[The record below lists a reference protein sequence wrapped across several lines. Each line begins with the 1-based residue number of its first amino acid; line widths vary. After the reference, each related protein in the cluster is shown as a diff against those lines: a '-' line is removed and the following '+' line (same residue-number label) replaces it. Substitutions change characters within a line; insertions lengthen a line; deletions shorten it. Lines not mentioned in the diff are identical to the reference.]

1 MYHVLYDVAQRQV
14 IKEQVKKK
22 ADIVVSLRAGLNNFH
37 KLKNGSS
44 RNAIVPYHDEGTEC
58 RSG

>member
-1 MYHVLYDVAQRQV
+1 MLYDVAQRQV

-22 ADIVVSLRAGLNNFH
+22 ADIVVPRSARLHNFH